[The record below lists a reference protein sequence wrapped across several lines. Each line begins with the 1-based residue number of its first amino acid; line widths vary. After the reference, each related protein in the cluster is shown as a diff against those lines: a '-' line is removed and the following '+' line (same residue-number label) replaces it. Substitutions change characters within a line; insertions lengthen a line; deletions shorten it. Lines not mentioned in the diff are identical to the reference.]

1 MLSIDCSCQLCCYIL
16 VLAGLGLKTEEFS
29 KAFQRLKFN
38 LFVEV
43 FSFGVDS
50 AVVFGVSKALL
61 AIGALSPPL
70 ANGLVVCASLS
81 MTINMVFVL
90 TKSSGGDEASAVFHA
105 AAGNMIGVFLS
116 PLLIL
121 GYLGVTGSVELG
133 GIFYGLAVRVVVPIV
148 VGQIIRKLS
157 PATIEW
163 YMKYK
168 QAFKRAQE
176 LALVF
181 IVYTVFCR
189 TFAANAE
196 SEEKSVE
203 AVDIVIVVVV
213 TFACLVFLMC
223 LAWVLLRLLFRNE
236 PKLIV
241 MGLFGCTHK
250 TVAMGVPLINAIY
263 EDDANIGLITL
274 PLLIW
279 HTMQLILGSF
289 LAPRL
294 ARWVE
299 QEEER
304 LGLTNDE
311 DEEQVEAKQ
320 ETSELRELNNS
331 ETIPSNGDSS
341 NDIDSSGEGKATLE
355 ARATALADI
364 DEGKSDEESA

>member
-1 MLSIDCSCQLCCYIL
+1 
-16 VLAGLGLKTEEFS
+16 
-29 KAFQRLKFN
+29 
-38 LFVEV
+38 
-43 FSFGVDS
+43 
-50 AVVFGVSKALL
+50 
-61 AIGALSPPL
+61 
-70 ANGLVVCASLS
+70 
-81 MTINMVFVL
+81 
-90 TKSSGGDEASAVFHA
+90 
-105 AAGNMIGVFLS
+105 
-116 PLLIL
+116 
-121 GYLGVTGSVELG
+121 
-133 GIFYGLAVRVVVPIV
+133 
-148 VGQIIRKLS
+148 
-157 PATIEW
+157 
-163 YMKYK
+163 
-168 QAFKRAQE
+168 
-176 LALVF
+176 
-181 IVYTVFCR
+181 
-189 TFAANAE
+189 
-196 SEEKSVE
+196 
-203 AVDIVIVVVV
+203 
-213 TFACLVFLMC
+213 LVFLMC